1 MMTNRFEIDD
11 HFQGCILVAS
21 PTWSNELYARSV
33 CLLVHHG
40 KEGSVGIFLNRSLS
54 DSPAELWKHLAVD
67 NLAGDNKSAGSART
81 LHFGGPMS
89 GPVIALHNRPDLA
102 EYTPVDGVYVAA
114 QLENLQQL
122 VQADSEAEVR
132 IIVGQAAWQPGEL
145 DNELRQG
152 KWLPLPISPQ
162 LVFSNEDEMWVRAMR
177 QIGNHFVA
185 SITGATGQP
194 ASVLLN

>member
-1 MMTNRFEIDD
+1 MTNRFEIDNQ
-11 HFQGCILVAS
+11 FQSCILVAS
-21 PTWSNELYARSV
+21 PTWSNELFARSV

-40 KEGSVGIFLNRSLS
+40 KEGSVGIFLNRSLA
-54 DSPAELWKHLAVD
+54 DSPADLWDH
-67 NLAGDNKSAGSART
+67 LAGDSNGAASRRI

-102 EYTPVDGVYVAA
+102 EFTPVDGVYVAA

-122 VQADSEAEVR
+122 MQADSAAEVR
-132 IIVGQAAWQPGEL
+132 IMVGQAAWQPGEL
-145 DNELRQG
+145 DSELRQG

-162 LVFSNEDEMWVRAMR
+162 LVFSNEDEMWARAMR

-185 SITGATGQP
+185 AITGATGQP

>member
-1 MMTNRFEIDD
+1 MNNRLEIED

-40 KEGSVGIFLNRSLS
+40 KEGSVGLFLNRSLPE
-54 DSPAELWKHLAVD
+54 SPAELWRHLA
-67 NLAGDNKSAGSART
+67 GENKTAGSQRT

-102 EYTPVDGVYVAA
+102 EFTSVDGVYVAA
-114 QLENLQQL
+114 QLEHLQKL
-122 VQADSEAEVR
+122 VQVDDQAEVR
-132 IIVGQAAWQPGEL
+132 FIVGQAAWQPGEL
-145 DNELRQG
+145 DNELRHG

-162 LVFSNEDEMWVRAMR
+162 LVFSNEDEMWARAMR

-185 SITGATGQP
+185 SITGAIGQP
-194 ASVLLN
+194 TSVLLN

>member
-1 MMTNRFEIDD
+1 MTNRLEIDAD
-11 HFQGCILVAS
+11 FQGCILVAS

-40 KEGSVGIFLNRSLS
+40 DEGSVGIFLNRSLAE
-54 DSPAELWKHLAVD
+54 SPAELWKHLAGE
-67 NLAGDNKSAGSART
+67 NTHAASPRI
-81 LHFGGPMS
+81 LHFGGPKS
-89 GPVIALHNRPDLA
+89 GPIIAIHNRPDLA
-102 EYTPVDGVYVAA
+102 EYTSVDGVYVAA

-122 VQADSEAEVR
+122 VQTDNEAEVR

-145 DNELRQG
+145 DNELQQG

-162 LVFSNEDEMWVRAMR
+162 LVFSSEDEMWSRAMR

-185 SITGATGQP
+185 SITGSTGQP
-194 ASVLLN
+194 ASILLN

>member
-1 MMTNRFEIDD
+1 MTNRLEIED

-21 PTWSNELYARSV
+21 PSWSNELYARSV

-40 KEGSVGIFLNRSLS
+40 KEGSVGIFLNRSLAE
-54 DSPAELWKHLAVD
+54 SPAELWKHLA
-67 NLAGDNKSAGSART
+67 GDNQSTGSPRI
-81 LHFGGPMS
+81 LHFGGPKS
-89 GPVIALHNRPDLA
+89 GPIIALHNRADLA
-102 EYTPVDGVYVAA
+102 EYTTVDGVYVAA

-122 VQADSEAEVR
+122 VRADSEAEVR

-145 DNELRQG
+145 DTELRQG

-162 LVFSNEDEMWVRAMR
+162 LVFSNEDEMWARAMR

-185 SITGATGQP
+185 SITGSTGQP